1 MLAGAY
7 ASRNP
12 KSLLTHSVE
21 VDAQDNELR
30 VYCGRV
36 ALENVADHRGGD
48 PSKRPTCQRCAKHFD
63 DAVREE
69 ARRGGLPSVRDVP
82 SLLAELNAIPTVIIA
97 YHGTNSGPFTQFDP
111 ARRGSATDEGLL
123 GAGFYASTDPQVG
136 RSSKTTLEV
145 SVRFERPLRVEFP
158 SWSADKSRLVND
170 ALGTHGLRG
179 TAITVEAERQ
189 GYDGVV
195 LDYSP
200 VGYRHQEVVAFDR
213 DQIQILGPIAVRPL
227 VTEEVAEPD
236 LSYLLAPRG
245 RARAIGHEDGPE
257 PPTDGIARY
266 RSPHGSY
273 RYVYYVDGVAVSAL
287 QVMTRD
293 KRHGRV
299 ANVWTAPQARRHGYA
314 TALLQQARRDLK
326 TVEHSDDLS
335 TDAVAW
341 VGRVGEPLDDGT
353 DSWEDYLAPG
363 EARYVPAVVLPQMPD
378 VVARAVAAGMPHGAE
393 FMGAG
398 MTGVVFCVG
407 TTAFKVAREASP
419 TLRRMLEEEAE
430 WLAAAAAV
438 PAVAPHVAGVRQFDP
453 GNVVIVRDCPRA
465 DPDEP
470 RWKWESALFDLH
482 RRIEQAMLPNGWSAP
497 EFKPDSYVLT
507 SGGPILVDASMPSR
521 VGAVLAQ
528 YVEDVARGARE
539 LGDERPNDLAFA
551 VRREVGQTLSQAEA
565 DRLQALLARR
575 WPGVT

>member
-21 VDAQDNELR
+21 VDARGDELR

-36 ALENVADHRGGD
+36 AIENVADRRGGD
-48 PSKRPTCQRCAKHFD
+48 VDERPTCPRCAKHFD
-63 DAVREE
+63 TLHGGLREDPSSAAIEFVRRQPEPPGWSGDVVIGIPFDSRAVSYTFRGRREDLPLRAVPIDRLVATQPTVDKGAIIRLLSGELDGSPPILVLAVGDRLWIQDGHHRAYAAMLLGRETVEAYIRPPVTSSVRE
-69 ARRGGLPSVRDVP
+69 VRERDS
-82 SLLAELNAIPTVIIA
+82 SLYEEGIPTVIIA

-353 DSWEDYLAPG
+353 DSWEDYLAPD
-363 EARYVPAVVLPQMPD
+363 EARYVPAIVLPQMPD
-378 VVARAVAAGMPHGAE
+378 IVARAAAGGMPRGAE
-393 FMGAG
+393 YMGAG

-407 TTAFKVAREASP
+407 EVAYKVARSSEPIA
-419 TLRRMLEEEAE
+419 TKDVRGRGR
-430 WLAAAAAV
+430 
-438 PAVAPHVAGVRQFDP
+438 VAG
-453 GNVVIVRDCPRA
+453 
-465 DPDEP
+465 
-470 RWKWESALFDLH
+470 
-482 RRIEQAMLPNGWSAP
+482 RR
-497 EFKPDSYVLT
+497 
-507 SGGPILVDASMPSR
+507 
-521 VGAVLAQ
+521 
-528 YVEDVARGARE
+528 RGAS
-539 LGDERPNDLAFA
+539 
-551 VRREVGQTLSQAEA
+551 VRSLPTSRGSTGST
-565 DRLQALLARR
+565 
-575 WPGVT
+575 P